1 MCSPAV
7 EFHLNDGSSSVVGS
21 DQPWRR
27 QQVVPETLFG
37 DSLDE
42 VIATTTLLQSPNT
55 IIKASIIQ
63 TIAPVTIT
71 IIITVTIELTYTFVL
86 LLLFL

>member
-1 MCSPAV
+1 M
-7 EFHLNDGSSSVVGS
+7 
-21 DQPWRR
+21 
-27 QQVVPETLFG
+27 VPETLFG

-42 VIATTTLLQSPNT
+42 VTATTTLLQSPNT
-55 IIKASIIQ
+55 IIKAIIIQ
-63 TIAPVTIT
+63 TITPVTIT